1 MLAGDKFI
9 PTLDLIQSGF
19 AKSPCGQSTKHPERI
34 QKFKE
39 TGDSNYILKGELDK
53 AYFSHDA
60 EYSDSKYLAKRTI
73 SGKILII
80 FQ

>member
-1 MLAGDKFI
+1 MLAGDNFV

-39 TGDSNYILKGELDK
+39 TGDSNYI
-53 AYFSHDA
+53 
-60 EYSDSKYLAKRTI
+60 
-73 SGKILII
+73 
-80 FQ
+80 